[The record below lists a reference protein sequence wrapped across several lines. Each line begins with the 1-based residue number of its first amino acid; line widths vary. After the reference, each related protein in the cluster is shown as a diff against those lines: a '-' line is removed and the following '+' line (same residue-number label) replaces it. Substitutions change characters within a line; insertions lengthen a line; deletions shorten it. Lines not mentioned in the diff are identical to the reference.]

1 MKFMT
6 ESEELFL
13 IDSNILV
20 YAYEKEESI
29 KKDEAKNLL
38 KECLLGVK
46 QFAISIQNLSEFVFV
61 TTKKGKLTIDEA
73 KYFVIKMAQFEGFKK
88 INYSAETIPLAL
100 DITQQFKTSFW
111 DSLLAAT
118 MKENGIFS
126 IYTENTKDFKI
137 PWINAVN
144 PFKK

>member
-6 ESEELFL
+6 ESKELFL

-29 KKDEAKNLL
+29 KKDKAKKLL
-38 KECLLGVK
+38 MECLLGIR
-46 QFAISIQNLSEFVFV
+46 QFAISSQNLSEFVSV
-61 TTKKGKLTIDEA
+61 TTKKGKLSIEEA
-73 KYFVIKMAQFEGFKK
+73 KNFAMKVAQFKGFKK

-100 DITQQFKTSFW
+100 DIVQQFKMSFW

-118 MKENGIFS
+118 MRENGIFN
-126 IYTENTKDFKI
+126 IYTENTSDFKI
-137 PWINAVN
+137 TWINAVN
-144 PFKK
+144 TFK